1 MQRSDHEST
10 PLTPQESWGAIHAT
24 MEEARSSMY
33 LAGTATILL
42 LWGVIVSLG
51 FISQFAVQNL
61 ASDFATR
68 NPWISAPLWGVLVVA
83 GMLGSAVIGH
93 RAGRKNAAGDAVRS
107 AGIRIFLYWVAVVTA
122 AFLVPAAAG
131 MWNAEDGANIPYVA
145 IGIVTLGYVLFGIMH
160 RPVIAV
166 VGAGIAAAFYIPG
179 YLAGDAALA
188 VSAAA
193 MLTVAVLGA
202 VWIRKSGVL

>member
-1 MQRSDHEST
+1 MQGTDHESAS
-10 PLTPQESWGAIHAT
+10 LTPQESWGAIHST

-51 FISQFAVQNL
+51 FISQFAAETL

-68 NPWISAPLWGVLVVA
+68 NSWISAPLWGVLVVA

-93 RAGRKNAAGDAVRS
+93 RAGSRVFLFWLAV
-107 AGIRIFLYWVAVVTA
+107 ATA

-131 MWNAEDGANIPYVA
+131 MWNAEDGINIPYVA
-145 IGIVTLGYVLFGIMH
+145 IGIVSLGYVLFGIMH

-166 VGAGIAAAFYIPG
+166 VGVGIAAAFYIPG
-179 YLAGDAALA
+179 YLAGEAALA

-193 MLTVAVLGA
+193 TLTVAALGA

>member
-1 MQRSDHEST
+1 MQGTDHESAS
-10 PLTPQESWGAIHAT
+10 LTPQESWGAIHST

-51 FISQFAVQNL
+51 FISQFAAETL

-68 NPWISAPLWGVLVVA
+68 NSWISAPLWGVLVVA

-93 RAGRKNAAGDAVRS
+93 RAGRRVFLFWLAV
-107 AGIRIFLYWVAVVTA
+107 ATA

-131 MWNAEDGANIPYVA
+131 MWNAEDGINIPYVA
-145 IGIVTLGYVLFGIMH
+145 IGIVSLGYVLFGIMH

-166 VGAGIAAAFYIPG
+166 VGVGIAAAFYIPG
-179 YLAGDAALA
+179 YLAGEAAL
-188 VSAAA
+188 VISAAA
-193 MLTVAVLGA
+193 TLTVAALGA

>member
-1 MQRSDHEST
+1 MQGTDHESAS
-10 PLTPQESWGAIHAT
+10 LTPQESWGAIHST

-51 FISQFAVQNL
+51 FISQFAAETL

-68 NPWISAPLWGVLVVA
+68 NSWISAPLWGVLVVA

-107 AGIRIFLYWVAVVTA
+107 AGIRVFLFWLAVAA
-122 AFLVPAAAG
+122 AGFLVPAAAG

-145 IGIVTLGYVLFGIMH
+145 IGIVSLGYVLVGIMH

-166 VGAGIAAAFYIPG
+166 VGVGIAAAFYIPG
-179 YLAGDAALA
+179 YLAGEAALA

-193 MLTVAVLGA
+193 TLTVAALGA